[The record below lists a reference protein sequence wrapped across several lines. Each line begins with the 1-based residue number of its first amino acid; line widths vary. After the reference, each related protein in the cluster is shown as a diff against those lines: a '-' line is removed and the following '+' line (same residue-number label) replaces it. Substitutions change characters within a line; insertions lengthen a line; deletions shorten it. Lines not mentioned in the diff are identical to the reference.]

1 MKQGNEVRA
10 KSQLSEVW
18 RRFRKNKFAVVGLV
32 VLLALVLVALLA
44 PLLVNYDTDVIGQD
58 LTARL
63 QPPSSE
69 HPLGTD
75 NYGRDILSRIIY
87 GSRVSLIIGFVAVG
101 VSLLLGGLIG
111 VVASY
116 FGGWWDSVLM
126 RLMDVLLAVPSTL
139 LAIAIVA
146 ALGPGMVNLLIAMTI
161 SFIPSYARLLRSLV
175 LPIKDMEYIEAAR
188 VTGVSVPRIIASHIL
203 PNTMGP
209 ILVQST
215 LAVGRI
221 IIAAAGLSFLGLG
234 IIPPSPEWGAML
246 SEGKEFMR
254 NAPYIVLFPGLA
266 IMLTVLALNLL
277 GDGLND
283 ALDPRLNN

>member
-1 MKQGNEVRA
+1 MIENVKKN
-10 KSQLSEVW
+10 SQFSEIW
-18 RRFRKNKFAVVGLV
+18 RRFRKNKFAVIGLV
-32 VLLALVLVALLA
+32 VLTLMIIIAIIA
-44 PLLVNYDTDVIGQD
+44 PFIVDYETDVIGQD
-58 LTARL
+58 LVNRL
-63 QPPSSE
+63 QPPNKE
-69 HPLGTD
+69 HILGTD

-101 VSLLLGGLIG
+101 ISLIIGGLIG
-111 VVASY
+111 VVAAY
-116 FGGWWDSVLM
+116 FGGYLDSVLM
-126 RLMDVLLAVPSTL
+126 RLMDILLAVPGTL
-139 LAIAIVA
+139 LALAIVA
-146 ALGPGMVNLLIAMTI
+146 ALGPGMVNLLIAMTV

-188 VTGVSVPRIIASHIL
+188 VTGVSVPRIIMSHIL

-209 ILVQST
+209 ILVQSSI
-215 LAVGRI
+215 AVGRI
-221 IIAAAGLSFLGLG
+221 IITAAGLSFLGLG

-246 SEGKEFMR
+246 SEGKEFIR